1 VNEVINFLLLIA
13 GFGACISLPL
23 IALFDNIQWRFM
35 HYVFAGFFFLF
46 HSLYCFCVGQIMY
59 YRIYQFPVKD
69 HFVIV
74 VSYWFSY
81 ISLGLMLLLLVSV
94 AVFGTYYWVAP
105 FIEWVV
111 VIMYINYF
119 CFINLTNPYFDS
131 IEIQDE
137 KPLLQQQQQQRDL
150 NDL

>member
-1 VNEVINFLLLIA
+1 
-13 GFGACISLPL
+13 
-23 IALFDNIQWRFM
+23 
-35 HYVFAGFFFLF
+35 
-46 HSLYCFCVGQIMY
+46 
-59 YRIYQFPVKD
+59 
-69 HFVIV
+69 
-74 VSYWFSY
+74 
-81 ISLGLMLLLLVSV
+81 V

>member
-1 VNEVINFLLLIA
+1 
-13 GFGACISLPL
+13 
-23 IALFDNIQWRFM
+23 
-35 HYVFAGFFFLF
+35 
-46 HSLYCFCVGQIMY
+46 
-59 YRIYQFPVKD
+59 
-69 HFVIV
+69 
-74 VSYWFSY
+74 
-81 ISLGLMLLLLVSV
+81 MLLLLISV